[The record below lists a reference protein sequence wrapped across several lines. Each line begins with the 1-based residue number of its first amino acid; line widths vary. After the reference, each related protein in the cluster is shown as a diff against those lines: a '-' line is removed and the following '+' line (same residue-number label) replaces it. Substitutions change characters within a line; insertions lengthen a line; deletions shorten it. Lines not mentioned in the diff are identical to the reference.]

1 MLVPGYGYPIL
12 DTGRLILDTGDGSKS
27 KKFKVKSKK

>member
-12 DTGRLILDTGDGSKS
+12 DTGRLILDAGDGSKS
-27 KKFKVKSKK
+27 KK